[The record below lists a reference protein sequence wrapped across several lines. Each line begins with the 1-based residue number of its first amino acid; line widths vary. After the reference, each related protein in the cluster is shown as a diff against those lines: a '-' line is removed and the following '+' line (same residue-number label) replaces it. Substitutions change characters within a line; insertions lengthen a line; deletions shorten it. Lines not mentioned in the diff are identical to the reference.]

1 MLDTVGERL
10 KKARKYAGM
19 TQVDLARAV
28 GAKQGAISD
37 LENGRNHSSTKLVQM
52 AICLDVNAEWL
63 STGEGEM
70 INKAKN
76 NVSHSKNSNVIM
88 CPIYNPEQIK
98 EVVSNNQ
105 VNSRFFEPTIKQVNE
120 NNYWLALDDD
130 SMQPTFMTNH
140 LVLINPTLTPEPG
153 DYVIAV
159 DDAEHVLF
167 RKWRDCGFDETT
179 GQNYTQLIAHNSD
192 YPTVD
197 SRFTTFEIYGVA
209 TEHRVKLK

>member
-52 AICLDVNAEWL
+52 AVCIGVDAEWL
-63 STGEGEM
+63 STGKGEM
-70 INKAKN
+70 INRAKN
-76 NVSHSKNSNVIM
+76 YLSHSKNNNVIM
-88 CPIYNPEQIK
+88 CPIYNSEQIK
-98 EVVSNNQ
+98 KVISNDKAD
-105 VNSRFFEPTIKQVNE
+105 SIFFEPIIKQANE
-120 NNYWLALDDD
+120 NNYWLVLDDD
-130 SMQPTFMTNH
+130 SMQPTFMTSH
-140 LVLINPTLTPEPG
+140 LVLINPALMPEPG

-159 DDAEHVLF
+159 DAAEQALF
-167 RKWRDCGFDETT
+167 RKWRDCGFDEST
-179 GQNYTQLIAHNSD
+179 GQNYTQLIALNSD
-192 YPTVD
+192 YPTID
-197 SRFTTFEIYGVA
+197 SRFTTFKIYGVA